1 MPTEIPST
9 EQVRALLLMFRQVQ
23 LKSIEDQSG
32 VPFSTLVKIRQ
43 GTTKNPGI
51 ETVRAIFRTDLV
63 KQQLQSVN
71 AIGATAAT
79 AQVGQSEALGV

>member
-51 ETVRAIFRTDLV
+51 ETVRAIFCTDLV

-71 AIGATAAT
+71 SMGAIAATAA
-79 AQVGQSEALGV
+79 AGQAEALGV

>member
-9 EQVRALLLMFRQVQ
+9 EQVRALLLKFRQVQ
-23 LKSIEDQSG
+23 LKSIEGQSG

-71 AIGATAAT
+71 AVAATAAT
-79 AQVGQSEALGV
+79 AQIGPSEALGV